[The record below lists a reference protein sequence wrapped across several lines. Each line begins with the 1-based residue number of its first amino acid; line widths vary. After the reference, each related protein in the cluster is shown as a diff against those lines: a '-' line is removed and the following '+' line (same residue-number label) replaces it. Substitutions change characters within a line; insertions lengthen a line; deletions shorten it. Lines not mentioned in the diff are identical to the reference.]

1 MKLSLAALGLATALL
16 GLTPAHAAL
25 VEADWQTGDQRAV
38 LDTDT
43 GLKWLDL
50 AVTENIQYSAV
61 VGMLNSTLS
70 GWRLPTITEVQTMFA
85 NFFPT
90 LGGTGSGAGS
100 YSSASPVY
108 SAAQSWEN
116 LFSTGASY
124 KTGYGMFDV
133 GGVVHLA
140 GVSFQGNYVVIE
152 PNWTPDFDYG
162 SMPFYQ
168 MGTFLVQNSVNTP
181 PTDPEPTPAD
191 VNAPLTALAGLALFG
206 LAGFRRKTK

>member
-1 MKLSLAALGLATALL
+1 MKRSLAALGLATALF
-16 GLTPAHAAL
+16 GLSPAHAAL
-25 VEADWQTGDQRAV
+25 VEADWQSGDQRAV
-38 LDTDT
+38 LDTNT

-50 AVTENIQYSAV
+50 AVTDNVQYSTV
-61 VGMLNSTLS
+61 VGLLNSTLS
-70 GWRLPTITEVQTMFA
+70 GWRLPTISEVQTMFA

-90 LGGTGSGAGS
+90 LGGTGTGAGS
-100 YSSASPVY
+100 YNSATPVY
-108 SAAQSWEN
+108 TAAQAWEN

-140 GVSFQGNYVVIE
+140 GVSFQGSYVVIE

-168 MGTFLVQNSVNTP
+168 MGTFLVQSNTITP
-181 PTDPEPTPAD
+181 PVDPDPTPSD
-191 VNAPLTALAGLALFG
+191 VNAPLTVFAGLSLLG
-206 LAGFRRKTK
+206 LAGFRRKVK

>member
-1 MKLSLAALGLATALL
+1 MKLSLATLGLATALL
-16 GLTPAHAAL
+16 ALSPAHAAL

-50 AVTENIQYSAV
+50 AVTDNIQYSTV
-61 VGMLNSTLS
+61 VGMLSSTLS
-70 GWRLPTITEVQTMFA
+70 GWRLPTVAEVQTMFA

-90 LGGTGSGAGS
+90 LGGTGSAAGS
-100 YSSASPVY
+100 YSSATPVY

-140 GVSFQGNYVVIE
+140 GVSFQGNYLVIE

-162 SMPFYQ
+162 SMSFFQ
-168 MGTFLVQNSVNTP
+168 MGTFLVQNNAITP
-181 PTDPEPTPAD
+181 PVEPDPEPED
-191 VNAPLTALAGLALFG
+191 VNAPLAALAGLALFG
-206 LAGFRRKTK
+206 LAGFRRKNK